1 RFSSRKSFLSRQCA
15 RARLASRLGRAR
27 WNRFVLAKKAGEEIT
42 LFPFYLLPFFLAAVG
57 GARLRNLG
65 ACITRKNEA
74 NVGRYSA
81 RFMSQ
86 AGVFVVK
93 SPQPFSLPTK
103 STGNRRFWFESHVTH
118 KAG

>member
-1 RFSSRKSFLSRQCA
+1 M
-15 RARLASRLGRAR
+15 
-27 WNRFVLAKKAGEEIT
+27 LAKKAGEEIT

-93 SPQPFSLPTK
+93 SPQPFSPPTK
-103 STGNRRFWFESHVTH
+103 STGNPSLPSSLVTVASGLNRTWLI
-118 KAG
+118 KLVNALAE